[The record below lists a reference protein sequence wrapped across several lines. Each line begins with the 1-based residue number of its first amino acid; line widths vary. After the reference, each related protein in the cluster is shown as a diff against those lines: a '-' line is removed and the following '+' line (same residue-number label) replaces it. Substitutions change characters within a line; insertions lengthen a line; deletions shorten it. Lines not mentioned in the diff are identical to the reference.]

1 MTSAVPHE
9 ASRQEPTLVPS
20 ELLQVPARAEARRI
34 DRWACAPLLDGWLR
48 RLARQESVCRRVV
61 GQLAAAFLRR
71 RGHQRLGFA
80 RLGDYTRERL
90 GLGARE
96 VQELARVA
104 TRLEALPA
112 LANAFEAGVLSWAHV
127 RVLTRVATADDVPAW
142 VQRASEL
149 TVREL
154 SALLPAGGARDPAGV
169 DDDTIDGEPTARFH
183 VACPRRVRV
192 AWREAVELARRV
204 ATQAARRCCARSA
217 TATSRKRTR

>member
-1 MTSAVPHE
+1 
-9 ASRQEPTLVPS
+9 VPS
-20 ELLQVPARAEARRI
+20 CRWPAGR
-34 DRWACAPLLDGWLR
+34 
-48 RLARQESVCRRVV
+48 
-61 GQLAAAFLRR
+61 AFLRR

-104 TRLEALPA
+104 TQLEALPA
-112 LANAFEAGVLSWAHV
+112 LADAFEAGLLSWAHI
-127 RVLTRVATADDVPAW
+127 RVLTRVATADDARAW
-142 VQRASEL
+142 LQRASEL

-154 SALLPAGGARDPAGV
+154 TALVRQAAPREPDEV

-183 VACPRRVRV
+183 VTCPRRVRG

-204 ATQAARRCCARSA
+204 AGEELAVWEVSAGCCGCSMTCGSSGSWASCPAQPTCASASAAPPARPA
-217 TATSRKRTR
+217 R

>member
-1 MTSAVPHE
+1 M
-9 ASRQEPTLVPS
+9 PS

-61 GQLAAAFLRR
+61 GQLAAFLRR

-96 VQELARVA
+96 VRELARVA

-154 SALLPAGGARDPAGV
+154 SALLPAGGARDPAGWTMTPSTV
-169 DDDTIDGEPTARFH
+169 SLPPGFTSPVRDG
-183 VACPRRVRV
+183 C
-192 AWREAVELARRV
+192 AWPGGK
-204 ATQAARRCCARSA
+204 RS
-217 TATSRKRTR
+217 SWRDV